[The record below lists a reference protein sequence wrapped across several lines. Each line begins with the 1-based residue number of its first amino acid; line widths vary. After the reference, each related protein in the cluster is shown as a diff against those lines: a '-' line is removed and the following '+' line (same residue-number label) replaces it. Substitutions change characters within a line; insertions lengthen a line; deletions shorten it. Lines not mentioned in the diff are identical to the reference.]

1 MKKKI
6 IVHFLFFEK
15 YYNFAIIFWKIEMEY
30 YKEFFESK
38 KSKSGIFYG
47 IFITAV
53 ALFLII
59 IEYLD
64 NGSFSSFDWM
74 LDKLCAAFGITNE
87 PSSSYPFHWYF
98 SFALLVIGIL
108 QIFSGFGKP
117 IQNIIGKAYLKIN
130 EQAIV
135 LKRDIWI
142 KTDIIHWDNVAAI
155 EYKAAIFFFELNNK
169 ALYKLPIEYFDY
181 SEIQKIKEVIKE
193 IASRKNVSITQ
204 LIS

>member
-6 IVHFLFFEK
+6 IVHFLFFKK
-15 YYNFAIIFWKIEMEY
+15 YFNFAIIFWKIEMEY
-30 YKEFFESK
+30 YKEFYESK

-53 ALFLII
+53 ALLLII
-59 IEYLD
+59 FEFID
-64 NGSFSSFDWM
+64 NSSFSSFDWF
-74 LDKLCAAFGITNE
+74 LDKLCVSFGIANE
-87 PSSSYPFHWYF
+87 PSTNYTFDWFF

-142 KTDIIHWDNVAAI
+142 KQEMINWDNVAAV
-155 EYKAAIFFFELNNK
+155 EYKAANFFFELKNK
-169 ALYKLPIEYFDY
+169 PPYKLAVEYFDY